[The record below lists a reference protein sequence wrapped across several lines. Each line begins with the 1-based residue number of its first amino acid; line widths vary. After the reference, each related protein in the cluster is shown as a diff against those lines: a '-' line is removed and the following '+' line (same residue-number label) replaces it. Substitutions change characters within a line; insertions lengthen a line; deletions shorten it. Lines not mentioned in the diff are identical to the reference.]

1 MMKVIKSKRLANY
14 LTEKGFKI
22 EKIDIDK
29 ANPAY
34 LIFLFKNTSELGEAL
49 KIWTSID
56 KYIYR

>member
-22 EKIDIDK
+22 EKVDIDK

-34 LIFLFKNTSELGEAL
+34 LIFLLNFLMWEWFSIRHILANML
-49 KIWTSID
+49 K
-56 KYIYR
+56 